1 MEKLVANSHQWRGGS
16 ALELQVRPMGVVV
29 GGQSLGVGNLN
40 MRVIHLN
47 AWRDEDE
54 VNLLALERRDV
65 AEVMESIG
73 GAGMIG
79 RHVVSIKEFTI

>member
-1 MEKLVANSHQWRGGS
+1 
-16 ALELQVRPMGVVV
+16 MGVMV

-73 GAGMIG
+73 GAGVVG
-79 RHVVSIKEFTI
+79 RQVVGIKEFTI